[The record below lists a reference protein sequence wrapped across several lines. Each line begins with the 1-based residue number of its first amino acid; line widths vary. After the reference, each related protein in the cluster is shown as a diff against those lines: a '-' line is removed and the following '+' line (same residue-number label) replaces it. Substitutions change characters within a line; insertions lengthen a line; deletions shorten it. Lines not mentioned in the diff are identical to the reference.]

1 MIAETG
7 IAERYNPRILRKG
20 EVVGGFHLGH
30 WLVMPSLNTA
40 SCKGNTFHLEPKV
53 MAVLVCLAEHRGEPV
68 SKEMLLETVWPDTFV
83 SEGVLVR
90 SISELR
96 RIFADDPHEAR
107 IIGTI
112 PKRGYRLLAD
122 VEFIEPQAATVSSLL
137 VLPLENLS
145 RDPEQEFFADGLT
158 EALITQFAK
167 IKALRVISRTTAM
180 HYKNIRVPLREI
192 SSELGVQWIVEGT
205 VQRAGE
211 TVRVSAQLIDSKSDT
226 HIWAYTYERT
236 IGDVLKLQSDVAQAI
251 SRQVQVKLPQEQS
264 QGRKIHSIDPEA
276 YEAYLK
282 GRYYW
287 NKRSGEAIKKAALYF
302 QQAVEKDP
310 GYAAPYAALADCA
323 GVAGFWS
330 LAPPAQACG
339 RAKSLARQAM
349 ELDDSAEAHAS
360 LGWALLH
367 YDWDF
372 SAAEREFQLAIGS
385 DSRYA
390 TAYQWYGHCLGAMGR
405 FEEAF
410 AILEQ
415 AIRLDPLSLIITTS
429 YAGISWLG
437 RKWDQAIEQ
446 SWKVLDLDANF
457 VAGRWALARSYDCK
471 GNFESAISSAQE
483 AVRLAG
489 DNLFFLTDLGHAYA
503 SAGRFAEAKKVLTE
517 LYELSKYRYVDPCF
531 LAQVN
536 VALDDTREALK
547 WLGVAYEQR
556 AWYMA
561 YVERDPWFDNLH
573 SNSHFQSLLRKIH
586 SPVGL

>member
-1 MIAETG
+1 
-7 IAERYNPRILRKG
+7 
-20 EVVGGFHLGH
+20 VGAFHLGH

-40 SCKGNTFHLEPKV
+40 SCKGDTFHLEPKV
-53 MAVLVCLAEHRGEPV
+53 MAVLVCLAEHGGEPV
-68 SKEMLLETVWPDTFV
+68 SKEILLQTVWPDTFV

-90 SISELR
+90 SIFELR
-96 RIFADDPHEAR
+96 RIFGDDAHEAR

-122 VEFIEPQAATVSSLL
+122 VEFIEPQRTAIPSLL

-145 RDPEQEFFADGLT
+145 RDPEQEFLADGLT

-180 HYKNIRVPLREI
+180 HYKKNRVPIRDI
-192 SSELGVQWIVEGT
+192 TRELGVQWIVEGT
-205 VQRAGE
+205 IQRAGE
-211 TVRVSAQLIDSKSDT
+211 TVRVSAQLIDAKSDT
-226 HIWAYTYERT
+226 HIWAHTYERT

-251 SRQVQVKLPQEQS
+251 ARQVQVKVPQEQS
-264 QGRKIHSIDPEA
+264 QFRRIRSIDPGA

-287 NKRSGEAIKKAALYF
+287 NKRSGEAIKRAALYF
-302 QQAVEKDP
+302 QQAIEKDP
-310 GYAAPYAALADCA
+310 AYAAPYAALADCA

-330 LAPPAQACG
+330 LAPPAEACG

-349 ELDDSAEAHAS
+349 QMDDSAEAHAS

-372 SAAEREFQLAIGS
+372 AAAEREFQLAIGS

-410 AILEQ
+410 SIFEQ
-415 AIRLDPLSLIITTS
+415 AIRVDPLSLIITTS

-471 GNFESAISSAQE
+471 GNRESAISSAQE
-483 AVRLAG
+483 AVQLAA

-503 SAGRFAEAKKVLTE
+503 AAGRFAEAHKVLTK
-517 LYELSKYRYVDPCF
+517 LYEISKHRYVDPCF
-531 LAQVN
+531 LAQIN
-536 VALDDTREALK
+536 VALGDTDAALK
-547 WLGVAYEQR
+547 WLEVAYEQR

-561 YVERDPWFDNLH
+561 YVELDPWFDNLH
-573 SNSHFQSLLRKIH
+573 SNPHFQSLLRKIH
-586 SPVGL
+586 SPIGL